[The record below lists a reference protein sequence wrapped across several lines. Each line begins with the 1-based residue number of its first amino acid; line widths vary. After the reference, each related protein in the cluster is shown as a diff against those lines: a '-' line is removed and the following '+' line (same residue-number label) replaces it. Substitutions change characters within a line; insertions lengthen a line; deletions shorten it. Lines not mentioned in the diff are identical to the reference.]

1 MRAAAAH
8 PSLKKVAMERSTSDR
23 GAAAVEF
30 ALIVPLLLLLLLGVV
45 EFGRVLNAQLQLS
58 AAARESVRVMAIQK
72 QPATAIGAA
81 IAAAPNLRPLLVA
94 ANVQVTPVSCGA
106 TTDVTVTIT
115 YSMDLLSGLFADAIP
130 LTGRAVM
137 RCGG

>member
-1 MRAAAAH
+1 
-8 PSLKKVAMERSTSDR
+8 MERSTSER

-30 ALIVPLLLLLLLGVV
+30 ALVVPLLLLLLLGVV
-45 EFGRVLNAQLQLS
+45 EFGRVFNAQLQLS

-72 QPATAIGAA
+72 QPSTAIGAA
-81 IAAAPNLRPLLVA
+81 IAAAPSLRPTLTA
-94 ANVQVTPVSCGA
+94 ANVQVSPASCAA

-115 YSMDLLSGLFADAIP
+115 YSMDLLSGLFANAIP

>member
-1 MRAAAAH
+1 
-8 PSLKKVAMERSTSDR
+8 MERSTSER

-30 ALIVPLLLLLLLGVV
+30 ALVVPLLLLLLLGVV
-45 EFGRVLNAQLQLS
+45 EFGRVFNAQLQLS

-72 QPATAIGAA
+72 QPSTAIGAA
-81 IAAAPNLRPLLVA
+81 IAAAPNLRPALTA
-94 ANVQVTPVSCGA
+94 ANVQVTPASCAA

-115 YSMDLLSGLFADAIP
+115 YSMDLVSGLFVRAIP

>member
-1 MRAAAAH
+1 MPLHTGHFAKE
-8 PSLKKVAMERSTSDR
+8 PMERSTSER

-30 ALIVPLLLLLLLGVV
+30 ALVVPLLLLLLLGVI
-45 EFGRVLNAQLQLS
+45 EFGRVFNAQLQLS

-72 QPATAIGAA
+72 QAATAVGAA
-81 IAAAPNLRPLLVA
+81 IAAAPNLHPALTV
-94 ANVQVTPVSCGA
+94 ANVEVTPTSCAA

-115 YSMDLLSGLFADAIP
+115 YSVDLVSGLFADAIP
-130 LTGRAVM
+130 LSGRAVM

>member
-1 MRAAAAH
+1 
-8 PSLKKVAMERSTSDR
+8 MERSSSER

-30 ALIVPLLLLLLLGVV
+30 ALIVPLLLLLLLGVI
-45 EFGRVLNAQLQLS
+45 EFGRVFNAQLQLS

-72 QPATAIGAA
+72 LPGTAINTA
-81 IAAAPNLRPLLVA
+81 IAAAPNLNPRLNA
-94 ANVQVTPVSCGA
+94 GNIQVTPASCA
-106 TTDVTVTIT
+106 AATDVTVTIT
-115 YSMDLLSGLFADAIP
+115 YSVDLLSGLFADSVP

>member
-1 MRAAAAH
+1 
-8 PSLKKVAMERSTSDR
+8 MERSSSER

-45 EFGRVLNAQLQLS
+45 EFGRVFNAQLQLG
-58 AAARESVRVMAIQK
+58 AAARESVRVMAVQK
-72 QPATAIGAA
+72 QAGPAVSAA
-81 IAAAPNLRPLLVA
+81 IDGAPNLSPALTA
-94 ANVQVTPVSCGA
+94 GNVQITPASCA
-106 TTDVTVTIT
+106 AATDVTVTIT
-115 YSMDLLSGLFADAIP
+115 YSVTLLTGLFGATVP

>member
-1 MRAAAAH
+1 
-8 PSLKKVAMERSTSDR
+8 MERSTSER

-30 ALIVPLLLLLLLGVV
+30 ALVVPLLLLLLLGVV

-72 QPATAIGAA
+72 DTGTAIGAA
-81 IAAAPNLRPLLVA
+81 IAGAPNLSPLLTVG
-94 ANVQVTPVSCGA
+94 NVQVTPTSCGA

-115 YSMDLLSGLFADAIP
+115 YSVQMLSGLFGAAVP
-130 LTGRAVM
+130 LTGQAVM

>member
-1 MRAAAAH
+1 
-8 PSLKKVAMERSTSDR
+8 MERSPSER

-30 ALIVPLLLLLLLGVV
+30 ALIVPLLLLLLLGVI
-45 EFGRVLNAQLQLS
+45 EFGRVFNAQLQLS

-72 QPATAIGAA
+72 LPGTAINTA
-81 IAAAPNLRPLLVA
+81 IAAAPNLNPRLNA
-94 ANVQVTPVSCGA
+94 GNIQVTPASCA
-106 TTDVTVTIT
+106 AATDVTVTIT
-115 YSMDLLSGLFADAIP
+115 YSVDLLSGLFADAVP

>member
-1 MRAAAAH
+1 
-8 PSLKKVAMERSTSDR
+8 MERSTSER

-30 ALIVPLLLLLLLGVV
+30 ALVVPLLLLLLLGVV
-45 EFGRVLNAQLQLS
+45 EFGRVFNAQLQLS

-72 QPATAIGAA
+72 QPGTAVGAA
-81 IAAAPNLRPLLVA
+81 IAAAPNLHPALTA
-94 ANVQVTPVSCGA
+94 GNVLVTPTSCAA

-115 YSMDLLSGLFADAIP
+115 YSVDLVSGLFADAIP

>member
-1 MRAAAAH
+1 
-8 PSLKKVAMERSTSDR
+8 MERSKSER

-30 ALIVPLLLLLLLGVV
+30 ALVVPLLLLLLLGII
-45 EFGRVLNAQLQLS
+45 EFGRVFNAQLQLS

-72 QPATAIGAA
+72 DPGTAISVA
-81 IAAAPNLRPLLVA
+81 IAAAPNLRPALTA
-94 ANVQVTPVSCGA
+94 GNVQVTPASCAA

-115 YSMDLLSGLFADAIP
+115 YSVDLLTGLFVAAIP